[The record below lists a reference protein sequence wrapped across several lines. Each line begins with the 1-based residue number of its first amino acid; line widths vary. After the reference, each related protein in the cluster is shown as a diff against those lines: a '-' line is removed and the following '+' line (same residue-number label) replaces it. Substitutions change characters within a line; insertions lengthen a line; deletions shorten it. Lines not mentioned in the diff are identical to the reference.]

1 MRLEYPRVRSLSLRE
16 NPALKMRRKSR
27 PDEHENPDR
36 WLVSYADFITLL
48 LAVFAVM
55 YAVSQVSEGK
65 YRALA
70 QMSVSA
76 IGKEPDR
83 SEPVLMAPDVPD
95 PELLPTIIPA
105 APDPAAQK
113 MSRLAEA
120 QLRQQERMQIIA
132 RDIMAAFAPLV
143 DNGQVRVTQSE
154 RGVRVEIN
162 ASVLFARGE
171 ATLQEDS
178 SKALRAVGD
187 VLKNGDYAIQV
198 EGHTDDIPI
207 TTARFPSNWEL
218 SAVRAS
224 SVVRLLIDTG
234 VRATRLTAL
243 GYGENRPVESNES
256 EEGRARNRRVTLMIL
271 STLPD
276 ALLETPEIPHD
287 ADAPFDS
294 LNGFSA

>member
-1 MRLEYPRVRSLSLRE
+1 MRLEYSRVRSLSLRHE

-55 YAVSQVSEGK
+55 YAVSQVNEGK
-65 YRALA
+65 YRTLA
-70 QMSVSA
+70 RSSVSA
-76 IGKEPDR
+76 IGKESDR
-83 SEPVLMAPDVPD
+83 SESVPTAPDAPD
-95 PELLPTIIPA
+95 PEPLPMV
-105 APDPAAQK
+105 APPDSAAQK

-120 QLRQQERMQIIA
+120 QLRQQERMQSIA

-171 ATLQEDS
+171 ATLEEDS
-178 SKALRAVGD
+178 SRALRAVGD

-207 TTARFPSNWEL
+207 TSARFPSNWEL

-224 SVVRLLIDTG
+224 SVVRLLIDKG
-234 VRATRLTAL
+234 VGATRLTAL
-243 GYGENRPVESNES
+243 GYGENRPVESNDS

-276 ALLETPEIPHD
+276 ASPEALEIPHD
-287 ADAPFDS
+287 TDAPFDS